1 MFYNMFY
8 RSFFGKLD
16 FPLFFVDEILHKSK
30 LASSVLI
37 KTANIKLDVI
47 FF

>member
-1 MFYNMFY
+1 LGNMIFHY
-8 RSFFGKLD
+8 
-16 FPLFFVDEILHKSK
+16 FFVDEILHKSK